1 MLFKKLFLFFI
12 EKRKILNIENLFSK
26 KVDSILVRPLGNA
39 IGDAVVHTAHLQ
51 QLRYLFPNAKL
62 GVVVTPQNKE
72 VFKHSGLVDTYV
84 NRSII
89 SYILNFKKWDLLID
103 FENNF
108 NSSSL
113 FMDRIINPK
122 YIAIF
127 RKYNKKHYNF
137 DTVKNYDFHFP
148 QKENERLSHYLI
160 KSGLNR
166 NNCLSETYSKLTTN
180 PINDEKV
187 SRYWKKDKLKIL
199 LCPQGSKLQIPEN
212 ELAEFL
218 NNSIPAPLLD
228 KIDIIVGY
236 TNTANEYTLR
246 LRNLVPNIEINLSP
260 KTTLSEYIS
269 LISSADFV
277 IAVDG
282 GSLHIACA
290 FQKPLLSFF
299 AKSQP
304 NMGTWEPLLAPTIP
318 HLCVITNDDVGS
330 NSNLTE
336 NFDLVPA
343 IAWFNHYLK
352 NKYNRDYK

>member
-1 MLFKKLFLFFI
+1 MFFKKLFLFFI
-12 EKRKILNIENLFSK
+12 EKRKILNIEILFSK
-26 KVDSILVRPLGNA
+26 KIDSILVRPLGNA

-72 VFKHSGLVDTYV
+72 VFEHSGLVDTYV

-137 DTVKNYDFHFP
+137 DTIKNYDFHFP
-148 QKENERLSHYLI
+148 QKENERLSHYII

-180 PINDEKV
+180 HINDEKT
-187 SRYWKKDKLKIL
+187 SRYWKRNKLKIL
-199 LCPQGSKLQIPEN
+199 LCPQGSKRQIPEN
-212 ELAEFL
+212 ELAELL
-218 NNSIPAPLLD
+218 NNSIPASLLD
-228 KIDIIVGY
+228 KIDIIVSY
-236 TNTANEYTLR
+236 TNTANEYTR
-246 LRNLVPNIEINLSP
+246 KLRNLAPKIEINLSP

-304 NMGTWEPLLAPTIP
+304 NMGTWEPLLASQTP
-318 HLCVITNDDVGS
+318 HLKVLTYDDVGT
-330 NSNLTE
+330 NSNLTR
-336 NFDLVPA
+336 NFDITESTQWLRNILINKMDV
-343 IAWFNHYLK
+343 LK
-352 NKYNRDYK
+352 